1 MLTAVQP
8 GCALCRLQTASD
20 SRAEDIE
27 REQLRAR
34 HDACM
39 HHLRESKLE
48 LEVASLACGSG
59 SHLSFL
65 SKSSRGQSR
74 HISVPV
80 GAPETPKKTAEL
92 GYISRYLPTLFEVP
106 APQRTD
112 QRAPHKYHQFRRI

>member
-1 MLTAVQP
+1 
-8 GCALCRLQTASD
+8 
-20 SRAEDIE
+20 
-27 REQLRAR
+27 
-34 HDACM
+34 M

-59 SHLSFL
+59 SHSSFL

-74 HISVPV
+74 HISV
-80 GAPETPKKTAEL
+80 GAPATPKKTAEL